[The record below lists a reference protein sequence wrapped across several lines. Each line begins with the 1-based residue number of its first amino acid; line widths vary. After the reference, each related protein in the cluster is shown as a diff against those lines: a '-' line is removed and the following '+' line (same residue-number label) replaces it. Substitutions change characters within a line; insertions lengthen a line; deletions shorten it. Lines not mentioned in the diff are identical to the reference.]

1 METVMTETSDSWHWT
16 PALSV
21 GISAIDDDHKRLFQ
35 LFYEAHLVGQEDDSE
50 LLYKLA
56 SELILYTES
65 HFKREEV
72 VMTAS
77 NYPNCKEH
85 FSTHNAI
92 IKQLQ
97 NTLLK
102 IVDGKQSIAEFILFF
117 KDWFVDHIKKT
128 DREFVQYTK
137 GFEQEI
143 EQALIDAGPLS
154 IPKQI
159 NIYVVDDEQQQV
171 DMMVEM
177 IDIAG
182 FSATGFISAE
192 TFVEQEITN
201 NDIVLLDLNMP
212 NMDGIEVMRLLHAR
226 ECLPTYLLI
235 SGFDERVLHSAKQ
248 FADAKNITVAKTF
261 TKPLNTRSFI
271 ECINQIHGENKL
283 IIDKRSNKQDSQI
296 TSELDAQS
304 PLSRSELIAAI
315 EQHQLVLFYQ
325 PQIDIKTGKLHGFE
339 ALVRLQHP
347 ERGLVFPDQ
356 FINLA
361 EQYNLI
367 SSLTDEV
374 IHLATEDYL
383 SFRNAG
389 IEPKIS
395 INISA
400 QDLLDLSMPER
411 FTSILEAKNI
421 STNAITIEL
430 TESAVLSSVS
440 DSLDILNRLRMKGFP
455 LSIDDFGTG
464 NSSLVQL
471 YQAPFTELK
480 IDQHFIMRM
489 MKDDEAM
496 SIVKICILLA
506 KELKMDTVAEGVETQ
521 QIWDELKV
529 LGCDIAQGYH
539 ISKPIPLE
547 KCCEWIANNK

>member
-1 METVMTETSDSWHWT
+1 MTEPRNSWHWT
-16 PALSV
+16 PELSV
-21 GISAIDDDHKRLFQ
+21 GVASIDDDHKRLFQ
-35 LFYEAHLVGQEDDSE
+35 LFYEAHLMSQEDDYE
-50 LLYKLA
+50 LLYKL
-56 SELILYTES
+56 SNELLLYTES
-65 HFKREEV
+65 HFKREEAV
-72 VMTAS
+72 IAAS
-77 NYPNCKEH
+77 NYPHCEEH
-85 FSTHNAI
+85 FSTHNTI

-97 NTLLK
+97 QTLEQ
-102 IVDGKQSIAEFILFF
+102 IADGKQSIAEFITFF
-117 KDWFVDHIKKT
+117 KDWFVDHIKGT
-128 DREFVQYTK
+128 DQNISQYTK
-137 GFEQEI
+137 GCEQEI
-143 EQALIDAGPLS
+143 EQALITAGPLS

-182 FSATGFISAE
+182 LSATGFISAE
-192 TFVEQEITN
+192 MFIEQEITN

-226 ECLPTYLLI
+226 DCLPTYLLI

-248 FADAKNITVAKTF
+248 FADAKKITVAETF

-271 ECINQIHGENKL
+271 ECINRIHGENKL
-283 IIDKRSNKQDSQI
+283 LIDKRSNKQGSQK
-296 TSELDAQS
+296 TNEVNTQS
-304 PLSRSELIAAI
+304 PLSRSELITAI
-315 EQHQLVLFYQ
+315 EQHQFILFYQ
-325 PQIDIKTGKLHGFE
+325 PQIDIQTAKLHGFE
-339 ALVRLQHP
+339 ALVRLRHP

-356 FINLA
+356 FIGLA

-367 SSLTDEV
+367 SALTNEV
-374 IHLATEDYL
+374 VHLATEDYL
-383 SFRNAG
+383 SFQNAG
-389 IEPKIS
+389 IEPRVS

-411 FTSILEAKNI
+411 FAEILGEKNI
-421 STNAITIEL
+421 PTSAITIEL

-440 DSLDILNRLRMKGFP
+440 DSLDILNRLRMKGFA

-506 KELKMDTVAEGVETQ
+506 KELKMDTVAEGVETRE
-521 QIWDELKV
+521 IWDNLNE

-539 ISKPIPLE
+539 ISKPMPLE
-547 KCCEWIANNK
+547 KCCEWIANNQST